1 MATITIKQYTVPEV
15 LEKWSNKTGV
25 NMTQSDLAR
34 FLEMNRQQI
43 GALKNKPI
51 PAKYYEKVETLLS
64 NTSNEENVLLD
75 YYPDAFGSCGTG
87 VFEFST
93 QKTQLA
99 VPKKAFFTNIS
110 TSKKY
115 FIINA
120 YGDSMQPL
128 IYDKDKLIIEHWE
141 GEQIIDNRPYVFC
154 YKDEIFIKKLVKNI
168 NQLVI
173 LPENKEYDTIKLSGS
188 ELSDVDIIGRV
199 VGLMRDLR

>member
-1 MATITIKQYTVPEV
+1 MNYVELENKINSQLTIPLSRRKMAEIIGTSAQNLNKKFHNEKTQVVVSDVEK
-15 LEKWSNKTGV
+15 LENA
-25 NMTQSDLAR
+25 LAISLMGTNDN
-34 FLEMNRQQI
+34 FI
-43 GALKNKPI
+43 
-51 PAKYYEKVETLLS
+51 
-64 NTSNEENVLLD
+64 LD
-75 YYPDAFGSCGTG
+75 YYPDTFGSCGTG

-93 QKTQLA
+93 KKTQLA
-99 VPKKAFFTNIS
+99 VPKNAFFTNIS
-110 TSKKY
+110 TSKQY
-115 FIINA
+115 FVINA

-199 VGLMRDLR
+199 VGLMRDLK